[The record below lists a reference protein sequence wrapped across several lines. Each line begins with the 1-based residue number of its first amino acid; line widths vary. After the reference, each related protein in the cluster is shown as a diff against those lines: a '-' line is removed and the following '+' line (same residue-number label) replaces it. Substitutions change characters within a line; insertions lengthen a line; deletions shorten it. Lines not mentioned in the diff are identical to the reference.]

1 MIKRFWRLAG
11 MIGLLLTSL
20 PATAAAE
27 DVAQSLQRQTRE
39 MIDAITAG
47 TPAVWERYL
56 DAKAVYTAEDGTIS
70 TKAQMVAQI
79 GPLPEGVTGTI
90 KVIDFKATVHGSVAI
105 TSYVSDEQENYHGHA
120 LHCQYRTTDTWL
132 KTPAGW
138 RLIAGQVLALRT
150 DPPAIQLPVAKLEE
164 YSGRYSLTPTITYE
178 IRRTADGL
186 EGQQAGRATEAV
198 RAEAP
203 DVLFVPGKPRYRK
216 IFQRDSEGRVTGFLE
231 RREAW
236 DLQWTR
242 MP

>member
-1 MIKRFWRLAG
+1 MLKRFWRLAG
-11 MIGLLLTSL
+11 LIGLLLTSL
-20 PATAAAE
+20 QATAAAE
-27 DVAQSLQRQTRE
+27 DVAQTLQRQTQE

-47 TPAVWERYL
+47 NPSVWERYL
-56 DAKAVYTAEDGTIS
+56 DAKVVYTAEDGAIS
-70 TKAQMVAQI
+70 TKAQMVEQI
-79 GPLPEGVTGTI
+79 RPLPEGVSGNI
-90 KVIDFKATVHGSVAI
+90 KVIDFKATVHGSVAV
-105 TSYVSDEQENYHGHA
+105 TSYVSDEHENYHGHE

-150 DPPAIQLPVAKLEE
+150 DPLSIQLPPAKLDE
-164 YSGRYSLTPTITYE
+164 YAGRYSLTPTITYE

-186 EGQQAGRATEAV
+186 EGQQAGRAAEAV

-216 IFQRDSEGRVTGFLE
+216 IFQRDSEGRITGFLE